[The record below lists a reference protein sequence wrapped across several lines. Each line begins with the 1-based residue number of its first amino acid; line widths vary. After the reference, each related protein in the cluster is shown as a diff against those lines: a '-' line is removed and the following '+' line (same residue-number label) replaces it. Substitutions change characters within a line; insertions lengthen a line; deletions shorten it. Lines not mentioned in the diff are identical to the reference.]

1 MTGYF
6 KYRITS
12 DELQELIEGI
22 EEYRRGLTPLVVPVT
37 LIRHHVRK
45 YDEPYL
51 KGQYY
56 LEPHPAEI
64 MLRNHV

>member
-6 KYRITS
+6 KDRITS
-12 DELQELIEGI
+12 DERQELIEVI
-22 EEYRRGLTPLVVPVT
+22 EEYRRGLTPLVVPVI

-64 MLRNHV
+64 MLRNHA